1 MSKVAEIEAGFLKV
15 IVVELVVFEIGSVM
29 DLKMRE
35 IAEMVVEL
43 KAVEVEI
50 DFEKVEIVG
59 VEIDFDM

>member
-1 MSKVAEIEAGFLKV
+1 VSKVAEIEAGFLKV

-59 VEIDFDM
+59 VEVDFDM

>member
-1 MSKVAEIEAGFLKV
+1 MSKEAEIEAGFLKV
-15 IVVELVVFEIGSVM
+15 VVAELVVFEIGLVM

-35 IAEMVVEL
+35 IVEMVVEL

-59 VEIDFDM
+59 VEVDFDM

>member
-1 MSKVAEIEAGFLKV
+1 VSKVAEIEAGCLKV
-15 IVVELVVFEIGSVM
+15 VVAELVVFEIGSVM

-35 IAEMVVEL
+35 IVEMVVEL

-59 VEIDFDM
+59 VEVDFDM

>member
-15 IVVELVVFEIGSVM
+15 VVVELVVFEIGSVM

-35 IAEMVVEL
+35 IVEMVVEL
-43 KAVEVEI
+43 KAVKFEI

-59 VEIDFDM
+59 VEVDFDM

>member
-59 VEIDFDM
+59 VEVDFDM